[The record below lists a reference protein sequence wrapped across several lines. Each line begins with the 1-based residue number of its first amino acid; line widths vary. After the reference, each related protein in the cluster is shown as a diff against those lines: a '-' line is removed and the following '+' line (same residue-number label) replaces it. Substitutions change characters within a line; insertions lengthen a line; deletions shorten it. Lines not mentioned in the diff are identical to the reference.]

1 MRALIARSH
10 ADQEAPMSTV
20 TKKELIER
28 IAEQSGLKR
37 QDVRRVVQGFLDE
50 IINEL
55 GKGNRLEF
63 RDFGVFDVRE
73 RAGREAQHDVRGAIA
88 FLRGQGASQVALV
101 GASFGGTASLV
112 AASDT
117 PVQCPALPQ
126 TSARV
131 KRRQEQHTVRV

>member
-1 MRALIARSH
+1 
-10 ADQEAPMSTV
+10 MSTV

-63 RDFGVFDVRE
+63 RDFGVFEIRE
-73 RAGREAQHDVRGAIA
+73 RAGRVAQNPKTLERVTVPPRKSVRFKSGRLMQQSLETNGVVAREGALA
-88 FLRGQGASQVALV
+88 E
-101 GASFGGTASLV
+101 
-112 AASDT
+112 D
-117 PVQCPALPQ
+117 
-126 TSARV
+126 
-131 KRRQEQHTVRV
+131 

>member
-1 MRALIARSH
+1 
-10 ADQEAPMSTV
+10 MSTV

-55 GKGNRLEF
+55 GRGNRLEF

-73 RAGREAQHDVRGAIA
+73 RAERIAQNPKTLERVVVPAKRTARFRVGRLMKQCVDTGAGVPA
-88 FLRGQGASQVALV
+88 MSGAS
-101 GASFGGTASLV
+101 AS
-112 AASDT
+112 
-117 PVQCPALPQ
+117 
-126 TSARV
+126 
-131 KRRQEQHTVRV
+131 EE